1 MKGEILFMKSKL
13 YSFAIID
20 ETELTNIIGGKNTW
34 HYWGN
39 GVYTKGNKV
48 RTDWNQAW
56 HAVGRISSNSWAN
69 GLAHIR

>member
-1 MKGEILFMKSKL
+1 MNHKL

-20 ETELTNIIGGKNTW
+20 DDELINIIGGKNSW

-39 GVYTKGNKV
+39 GVYTNGNKV
-48 RTDWNQAW
+48 RTNWHQAW
-56 HAVGRISSNSWAN
+56 RSVGRISYKSWAN